1 MGCIE
6 VLEVSV
12 VYVCSRGLF
21 TPLSPTFSLI
31 SLCVLSPSGLTGA
44 HVSYTSYA
52 IFTNAI
58 TTQPRSMI

>member
-12 VYVCSRGLF
+12 VYVCGRGLF
-21 TPLSPTFSLI
+21 TRLCPTFTCI
-31 SLCVLSPSGLTGA
+31 SMSVLSPSGLTGA